1 MLGLLN
7 SPGGPDLNGFT
18 VISSI
23 HRACYYNR
31 QEVVEFMLQFSKHT
45 PLANLNRGDT
55 PIHYACRSCNVE
67 LASLLLDH
75 SPRLVLVCDTMM
87 NRSYSPLHVVCMEQG
102 SEQIVKKILQ
112 KFLLL
117 LETDEYSED
126 SPLDMNVRDA
136 NGCTPLYYACYY
148 GHDEIVAL
156 LLKFGQ
162 QHKNCQPFDVTVT
175 TLQKRTPLH
184 AAVQKN
190 HLSVIQIILDH
201 YSNDKTNTSTNEL
214 INILGH
220 PSADTKSYLLDCPS
234 FPPPRVSSISS
245 IGSQNSYLTF
255 ECSDDAFSIISED
268 IEIGVEYLLSQKSQW
283 SNSLSFKSKPHTSVH
298 SSKSGT
304 LSSRSNKTNPVMI
317 KSSPTS
323 TSTTSSQQTPSR
335 QQSKIEQS
343 PCSSSGVSSS
353 AGSMSLFLTMD
364 GSFLAYPTKYRLKNI
379 NKDFDQLL
387 ITPLAEA
394 CACGH
399 SQAVDMLLSAG
410 ASDPEGMGVRLA
422 QFAKNHEIAYTVL
435 SHHCKLLVENS
446 SLEQPSYTLSI
457 DWSNM
462 KITELTGDLFAGES
476 LFFPSS
482 AEDDDGKVLPM
493 MSLPTRLGAFS
504 LTKVSLNNNN
514 LSLLPVELLQ
524 LPNLQLL
531 DVSCNHI
538 QDVPSEITCPS
549 LKYLY
554 LNDNKLIEVP
564 ITIWYL
570 PSLEELQLK
579 NNFLASVRKDFIDP
593 SRLSQSLKMVDISHN
608 KLDDLPSFILDL
620 PALAELNVSHNELI
634 TLPHNLWE
642 CRALRELN
650 ASYNALVKLPSCEPQ
665 STLVLLQS
673 HAIPA
678 VQQGRKIVGAK
689 AHLQGNFE
697 GTASKI
703 SKSNTAGF
711 VSALETPQEVYSEKY
726 MYHNEGCCGI
736 KKMLLRKNNFYVFPD
751 ALPCLAPLLTE
762 LDISYNHLEEI
773 DMSFL
778 PPMLRKL
785 VASHNKITKFGTFVN
800 PQLKS
805 LMIQHCR
812 MVGNRDQECHHR
824 IHKDMKNLSIIDL
837 AYNQLKHFQLM
848 QFLELNRSLL
858 RIKQLDSIPALQY
871 SRLDLLYPE
880 LENLNISHNH
890 LQGCFNHNIGYQSRL
905 KSITL
910 SDNIE
915 LEELP
920 MQFAYFKKRKTFTQL
935 SLHNL
940 PKLRDPP
947 AEYHD
952 KLRPL
957 LSYMSSRLK
966 K

>member
-1 MLGLLN
+1 
-7 SPGGPDLNGFT
+7 
-18 VISSI
+18 
-23 HRACYYNR
+23 
-31 QEVVEFMLQFSKHT
+31 MLQFSKRT
-45 PLANLNRGDT
+45 PLANLKRGDT
-55 PIHYACRSCNVE
+55 PLHYACRSCNVE
-67 LASLLLDH
+67 LASVLLDH
-75 SPRLVLVCDTMM
+75 SPRLALVCDKMM
-87 NRSYSPLHVVCMEQG
+87 NKCYSPLHVACMEQG
-102 SEQIVKKILQ
+102 SEQIVKKILE

-148 GHDEIVAL
+148 GHDEIVTL

-162 QHKNCQPFDVTVT
+162 QHKNCQPFDVTIT
-175 TLQKRTPLH
+175 TLQQRTPLH

-190 HLSVIQIILDH
+190 HLSVLQIILDH
-201 YSNDKTNTSTNEL
+201 YSSDKTITSADEL
-214 INILGH
+214 INVLGH
-220 PSADTKSYLLDCPS
+220 PSTDTKSYLLDCPS
-234 FPPPRVSSISS
+234 PLPRVLSLSS

-255 ECSDDAFSIISED
+255 ECSDDAFSIISEE
-268 IEIGVEYLLSQKSQW
+268 IEINTEYLLSQKSQW
-283 SNSLSFKSKPHTSVH
+283 SNSLSSKSKPLATVQ

-304 LSSRSNKTNPVMI
+304 LPSCSIKTRPMFI
-317 KSSPTS
+317 KSSSAS
-323 TSTTSSQQTPSR
+323 TSATSLQQISSR
-335 QQSKIEQS
+335 QQSKTEHS

-353 AGSMSLFLTMD
+353 VGNMSLFLTTD
-364 GSFLAYPTKYRLKNI
+364 GSFLAYPTKYRHKNI

-410 ASDPEGMGVRLA
+410 ASDPEGMAVRLA
-422 QFAKNHEIAYTVL
+422 QFAKNHDIAYIVL
-435 SHHCKLLVENS
+435 SHHCKLFVEYS

-457 DWSNM
+457 DWSSM
-462 KITELTGDLFAGES
+462 KITELTGDLFVGES
-476 LFFPSS
+476 FFFPSS

-493 MSLPTRLGAFS
+493 KSLPTKLGAFS
-504 LTKVSLNNNN
+504 LTKVSLTNNN
-514 LSLLPVELLQ
+514 LSSLPEELLQ
-524 LPNLQLL
+524 LPNLQSL
-531 DVSCNHI
+531 DVSFNHI
-538 QDVPSEITCPS
+538 QDVSSKIACPS

-554 LNDNKLIEVP
+554 LNNNKLIEIP

-570 PSLEELQLK
+570 PSLEELQLE
-579 NNFLASVRKDFIDP
+579 NNFLASVGKDAIDNL
-593 SRLSQSLKMVDISHN
+593 RLSKLLKDVDISHN

-620 PALAELNVSHNELI
+620 PALAELNVSHNEL
-634 TLPHNLWE
+634 TALPHNLWE
-642 CRALRELN
+642 CRTLRELN
-650 ASYNALVKLPSCEPQ
+650 ASHNALAKLPSCEPQ
-665 STLVLLQS
+665 VVLDVSQS

-678 VQQGRKIVGAK
+678 VQWGRKIVGAK

-697 GTASKI
+697 GVASKI
-703 SKSNTAGF
+703 SKSNTTGF
-711 VSALETPQEVYSEKY
+711 VSALETPQEVYSEEY
-726 MYHNEGCCGI
+726 MYHNEGCCGV
-736 KKMLLRKNNFYVFPD
+736 KKMILRKNKFCMFPD

-762 LDISYNHLEEI
+762 LDISYNNIEEI

-812 MVGNRDQECHHR
+812 MVGNQDQECRHR
-824 IHKDMKNLSIIDL
+824 IHKDMKNLTIIDL
-837 AYNQLKHFQLM
+837 SYNEMKHFQLM
-848 QFLELNRSLL
+848 QFLELSRSLL
-858 RIKQLDSIPALQY
+858 RIQQLDSIPTLQY

-880 LENLNISHNH
+880 LENLNISHNQ
-890 LQGCFNHNIGYQSRL
+890 LKGCFNHNIGYQSRL

-910 SDNIE
+910 SDNVE